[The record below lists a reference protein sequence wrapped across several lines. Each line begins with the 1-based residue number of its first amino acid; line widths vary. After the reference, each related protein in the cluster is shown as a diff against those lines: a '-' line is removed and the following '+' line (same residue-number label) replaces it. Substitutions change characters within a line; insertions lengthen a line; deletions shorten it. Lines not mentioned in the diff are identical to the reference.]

1 MVFLLSNGSME
12 SKIVIYST
20 RPKSRSGLLI
30 PLVWSKIRAGFP
42 SPAEDYVESGLDLNE
57 FLIQRPSSTFIVR
70 VEGHSMIL
78 AGIFHGDHLIVDRSI
93 EAAHGNIILAVVNGE
108 FTVKRLVKNSQG
120 ISLLAESRNFS
131 TIRITEGMEFE
142 VWGVVTS
149 VIHKTL

>member
-1 MVFLLSNGSME
+1 ME

-20 RPKSRSGLLI
+20 RPKSRSGHLI
-30 PLVWSKIRAGFP
+30 PLAWSKIRAGFP

-70 VEGHSMIL
+70 VEGHSMVL

-93 EAAHGNIILAVVNGE
+93 DAVHGNIILAVVNGE
-108 FTVKRLVKNSQG
+108 FTVKRLVKNSEG
-120 ISLLAESRNFS
+120 ISLMAESRNFS
-131 TIRITEGMEFE
+131 TIRIAEGMEFE